1 MVKLLSESA
10 PAKINLFLRVTGR
23 RCDGYHELDSVF
35 VPVSIFDR
43 LDIELRPDRPASVQ
57 LCCDSDAVP
66 ANERN
71 LAVKAARE
79 FLTEFNLL
87 AEVRINL
94 HKEIPVGAGLGGGS
108 SDAGAVLRM
117 MAALCGVGQMA
128 PLLTVAM
135 RIGADVPFFLNPT
148 PARVGGIGE
157 RSEALGRIEKPFL
170 LILVPQFEV
179 PTALVF
185 RDLRP
190 EHWSG
195 PAPDHD
201 IDAIIRGRIGRE
213 HVVNDLEQ
221 VAIAKWPE
229 IGELKK
235 LLESLGARAAAMTGS
250 GGAVF
255 GIFDSSS
262 DVSRACRE
270 VGRRTAQ
277 VRRFAVSVLER
288 LEVSPVESFVDTHLC
303 RQ

>member
-1 MVKLLSESA
+1 MVKLLSHTA

-23 RCDGYHELDSVF
+23 RGDGNHELDSVF
-35 VPVSIFDR
+35 VPVTIFDR
-43 LDIELRPDRPASVQ
+43 LDIALRPDRPASVQ

-66 ANERN
+66 ADERN

-79 FLTEFNLL
+79 FLTEFNIQ
-87 AEVRINL
+87 AEVLVNL

-117 MAALCGVGQMA
+117 MAALCGVDQMA
-128 PLLTVAM
+128 PLMTVAM

-148 PARVGGIGE
+148 PARVRGIGE

-170 LILVPQFEV
+170 LILVPPFEV

-185 RDLRP
+185 RDLRS

-201 IDAIIRGRIGRE
+201 VEAIIRGRTGRE

-235 LLESLGARAAAMTGS
+235 LLERVGARAAAMTGS
-250 GGAVF
+250 GGGVF
-255 GIFDSSS
+255 GIFDSSG
-262 DVSRACRE
+262 DVSRACQE

-277 VRRFAVSVLER
+277 VRTFAVSVL
-288 LEVSPVESFVDTHLC
+288 
-303 RQ
+303 